1 MMILM
6 KVIPVVI
13 PAAILHPM
21 RPSPLVCPELSTYTR
36 FTGSY
41 APILQREFK
50 VSSAIVAVVV
60 IIAIVAIVVI
70 IIIRPDGRE
79 SHLPLQAGHNPTVQ
93 GGRPLVPHYRD
104 QSSQLRVFFVMKV
117 MCMMKMTMMME
128 MMMKMKMKMMMDMMM
143 KMKMM
148 SADHSSRLHRCF
160 TLDTHLP
167 LDLKSHL

>member
-1 MMILM
+1 MMIL
-6 KVIPVVI
+6 KIIPVVI

-50 VSSAIVAVVV
+50 VSAAIVAVVV
-60 IIAIVAIVVI
+60 IIAIVVIVAIVVI

-93 GGRPLVPHYRD
+93 GGSPLVPHYRD
-104 QSSQLRVFFVMKV
+104 QSSQLRVLFVYEGYEHDEDDDDDGYDDEDENDECSPLLEV
-117 MCMMKMTMMME
+117 A
-128 MMMKMKMKMMMDMMM
+128 
-143 KMKMM
+143 
-148 SADHSSRLHRCF
+148 SLLH
-160 TLDTHLP
+160 P
-167 LDLKSHL
+167 